1 MKHLLPIFLLL
12 VAVQAFGQEP
22 RDSAFWDVE
31 MEDSVSALAIK
42 PVKKPKKLLNSIID
56 QLLLDLEKKPQVK
69 NYMCEFVNVE
79 RISVPWTIR
88 QTLSAQAGIRLETI
102 NTGEF
107 RYEGPY
113 KLTSKDSSFLSLL
126 IDLSRYSP
134 ILENIDEIS
143 IDGEM
148 SKSAIFKKLMR
159 TYYDVTV
166 YSITDNSGRGVYR
179 VIFSPKK
186 KEITQ
191 DNWKYYIMTIAGT
204 AYFDIHTLH
213 LTRIKGEVRYPRNRW
228 HWEAIPMDKLSFQ
241 SSPYVSIF
249 DTRERYQIDYDN
261 FGETPVV
268 RLIRYI
274 RMNRNKVMS
283 KTTIQ
288 EILKRDSLIT

>member
-1 MKHLLPIFLLL
+1 MKRALLL
-12 VAVQAFGQEP
+12 LCFLPWLLSASSQEP
-22 RDSAFWDVE
+22 IDSAFVE
-31 MEDSVSALAIK
+31 MEDSMSSLSIK

-88 QTLSAQAGIRLETI
+88 HTLSAKAGIRLETI

-113 KLTSKDSSFLSLL
+113 KLTSKDSTFLSLP

-134 ILENIDEIS
+134 ILENIDYIS

-148 SKSAIFKKLMR
+148 SKSAIFKKLMQ
-159 TYYDVTV
+159 TFYDAKV

-179 VIFSPKK
+179 VTFSPKK
-186 KEITQ
+186 REITQ
-191 DNWKYYIMTIAGT
+191 DNWKYYIMTVTGT

-213 LTRIKGEVRYPRNRW
+213 LTRIKGLVRYPRNRW
-228 HWEAIPMDKLSFQ
+228 HWEVIPMDKLSFQ
-241 SSPYVSIF
+241 STPYVSIF
-249 DTRERYQIDYDN
+249 DRQERYQIDYDD

-268 RLIRYI
+268 RQIRYI
-274 RMNRNKVMS
+274 KMNRNKVMS

-288 EILKRDSLIT
+288 EITE

>member
-1 MKHLLPIFLLL
+1 MKRALLL
-12 VAVQAFGQEP
+12 LCLLSWVLSASSQEP
-22 RDSAFWDVE
+22 IDSAFVE
-31 MEDSVSALAIK
+31 MEDSMSSLSIK

-56 QLLLDLEKKPQVK
+56 QLLLDMEKKPQVK
-69 NYMCEFVNVE
+69 NYLFESVNLE

-88 QTLSAQAGIRLETI
+88 HTLSAKAGIRLETI

-113 KLTSKDSSFLSLL
+113 KLTSKDSTFLSLP

-134 ILENIDEIS
+134 ILENIDYIS

-148 SKSAIFKKLMR
+148 SKSAIFKKLMQ
-159 TYYDVTV
+159 TFYDVKV

-179 VIFSPKK
+179 VTFSPKK
-186 KEITQ
+186 REITQ
-191 DNWKYYIMTIAGT
+191 DNWKYYIMTVTGT

-213 LTRIKGEVRYPRNRW
+213 LTRIKGLVRYPRNRW
-228 HWEAIPMDKLSFQ
+228 HWEVIPMDKLSFQ
-241 SSPYVSIF
+241 STPYVSIF
-249 DTRERYQIDYDN
+249 DRQERYQIDYDD

-268 RLIRYI
+268 RQIRYI
-274 RMNRNKVMS
+274 KMNRNKVMS

-288 EILKRDSLIT
+288 EITE

>member
-1 MKHLLPIFLLL
+1 MKRWLLIFFLLW
-12 VAVQAFGQEP
+12 AVQTFAQEP
-22 RDSAFWDVE
+22 KDSAFWEV
-31 MEDSVSALAIK
+31 EDSVSSLAIK

-69 NYMCEFVNVE
+69 NYMCELVNVE

-88 QTLSAQAGIRLETI
+88 HTLSAKAGIRLETI

-113 KLTSKDSSFLSLL
+113 KLTSKDSTFLSLP

-134 ILENIDEIS
+134 ILENIDNIS
-143 IDGEM
+143 KDVEM
-148 SKSAIFKKLMR
+148 SKSAVFKKLMQ
-159 TYYDVTV
+159 TFYDVKV

-179 VIFSPKK
+179 VTFSPKK
-186 KEITQ
+186 REITQ
-191 DNWKYYIMTIAGT
+191 DNWEYYLMTIAGT
-204 AYFDIHTLH
+204 AYFDSNTLH
-213 LTRIKGEVRYPRNRW
+213 LTRIKGEVRYPRHPW

-241 SSPYVSIF
+241 STPYVSIF
-249 DTRERYQIDYDN
+249 DRQERYQIDYDN

-288 EILKRDSLIT
+288 ETTE

>member
-179 VIFSPKK
+179 VSFSPKK

-213 LTRIKGEVRYPRNRW
+213 LTRIKGEVCYPRNTY